1 MLIFRLASHNKQ
13 GGFIMTL
20 NQKVLK
26 FNYPASVMLN
36 LCIYLF
42 ISSIIYYLLSLNINL
57 LKLTLLFIGF
67 LLMFYL
73 SFKKTDSLLQKMTLK
88 NIIVLAKF
96 FLGINTLAAAI
107 LIYNNFNFNSICLN
121 LLILA
126 TSSLYAVLNK
136 AYDTYYQKLN
146 QKSEA
151 AVKKE
156 LISQFNLEK
165 LLIVILS
172 AVTAVFI
179 KVSLIPIIL
188 VGTAVYYFIS
198 AYINT
203 FQEI

>member
-1 MLIFRLASHNKQ
+1 
-13 GGFIMTL
+13 MTL

-26 FNYPASVMLN
+26 FNYPASVILN